1 MSDLITRYGASMM
14 PLFAPTVALERGEGV
29 WVWDTDGTRYLDLL
43 GGIAVNA
50 LGHAHPALV
59 SAISDQAGRLIHIS
73 NLFASAPQVELAET
87 LLRIARAPDGSG
99 VFYTNSGAEA
109 NEAAFKIARRVGR
122 PRVLALKKAFHGRTM
137 GAVALTHKEQFRT
150 PFEPLPGG
158 VDFIPADDIDRLRT
172 ELERGDVA
180 AVIAEPIQ
188 GEAGVLPLSAD
199 YLRAMRELTREHGV
213 LMILDEIQTGIGRT
227 GHWFAHQAHGIQPD
241 VMTLAKSLGGGY
253 PMGAVITF
261 GSAATT
267 LLSAGQHGTTFGG
280 NPLGGAA
287 GLAVIR
293 TIEQEGLLENA
304 SAMERA
310 LHQQISALSHP
321 GIAGVRGAGLLAGIC
336 FHDPIAPQLVS
347 AGLKRGFILNAPD
360 EHTLRLAPP
369 LIITAGEL
377 AQFTDALPALITE
390 VTP

>member
-310 LHQQISALSHP
+310 LHQQISALTHP
-321 GIAGVRGAGLLAGIC
+321 GIAGVRGSGLLAGIC

>member
-137 GAVALTHKEQFRT
+137 GAVALTHKEQFRM

-172 ELERGDVA
+172 ELERGNVA

-199 YLRAMRELTREHGV
+199 YLRAMRELTREHGA

-293 TIEQEGLLENA
+293 TIEQEGLLENV

-321 GIAGVRGAGLLAGIC
+321 GIAGVRGSGLLAGIC

-377 AQFTDALPALITE
+377 ALFTDALPALITE